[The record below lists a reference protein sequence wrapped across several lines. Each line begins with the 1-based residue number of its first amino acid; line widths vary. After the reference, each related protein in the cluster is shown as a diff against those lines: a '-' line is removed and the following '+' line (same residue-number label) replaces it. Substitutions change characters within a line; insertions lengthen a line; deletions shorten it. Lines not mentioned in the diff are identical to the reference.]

1 MTDRNDKL
9 HGEGGAGESGG
20 GAYPNPHKGRKPSQ
34 GGYMGHGGQS
44 DMAYHGHGRLGE
56 DKVGENANA
65 PAGETGDD
73 EIEDN
78 RGK

>member
-1 MTDRNDKL
+1 
-9 HGEGGAGESGG
+9 
-20 GAYPNPHKGRKPSQ
+20 
-34 GGYMGHGGQS
+34 MGHGGQS